1 MFIGFIWGG
10 FLATDGDF
18 WTFISCIISF
28 LSLLCVVF
36 IYRKWEEQVLIT
48 KRHDEYQE
56 CLLLLTRFFT
66 LSSNLIETKKHEY
79 WLLSNNK
86 SLTPDNRLLTPYD
99 VCDQL
104 CGFKDGNRHVI
115 EARKAFADIN
125 LEVICR
131 RELMSAM
138 LGSGSNCFLE
148 SLESF
153 RAITAELAFSN
164 YEAITPKHDLTMWPS
179 KAQLCVTDSVLD
191 DSKVRS
197 MLDNWDYD
205 NSDGKLTIEF
215 NLKDYEKLHENFKS
229 IICCFRNDFKD
240 LSTRYIKNIT

>member
-1 MFIGFIWGG
+1 M
-10 FLATDGDF
+10 
-18 WTFISCIISF
+18 
-28 LSLLCVVF
+28 
-36 IYRKWEEQVLIT
+36 
-48 KRHDEYQE
+48 
-56 CLLLLTRFFT
+56 LLTRFFT
-66 LSSNLIETKKHEY
+66 LSINLIEIKKHEY
-79 WLLSNNK
+79 CFLSNGR
-86 SLTPDNRLLTPYD
+86 SLTPDD
-99 VCDQL
+99 ICDQL
-104 CGFKDGNRHVI
+104 VGFKDGNRHVI

-164 YEAITPKHDLTMWPS
+164 YEVITPKHDITMRPS

-215 NLKDYEKLHENFKS
+215 NLNDYLKLYDSFQS
-229 IICCFRNDFKD
+229 AISYFRNDFRE
-240 LSTRYIKNIT
+240 LSTRYIQNIT